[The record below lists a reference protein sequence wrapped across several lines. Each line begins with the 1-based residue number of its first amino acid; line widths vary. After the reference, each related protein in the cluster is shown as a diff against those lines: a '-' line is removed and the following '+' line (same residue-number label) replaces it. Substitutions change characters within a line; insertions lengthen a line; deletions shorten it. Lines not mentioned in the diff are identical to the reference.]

1 MIERAQKLLV
11 VTLCA
16 LVLGAC
22 GGNRSDVF
30 APLSEPVPGTQ
41 RVNMF
46 VATTRDPAKTP
57 AELFTGERGDN
68 LSIAEVAVSIPPEK
82 VRAAGEVAWPKATP
96 GDPEREFAVL
106 KANVLHPSQV
116 RERVRQRL
124 VEDGG
129 RKKGKVLLFIHGYNN
144 RFADAVMR
152 FAQISND
159 SGTPALPVLF
169 TWPSR
174 GTALAYG
181 FDRESAN
188 YSRDAL
194 ELVIRALNANP
205 QVGEIDVLAHSMGAW
220 VTIEALRQIAIRD
233 GRLPPKI
240 KNVIA
245 AAPDVD
251 VDVFGM
257 QIARMGKPRPLF
269 TVFTSQD
276 DRALAFSRRLWGGM
290 DRLGQIDASVE
301 PLNSQLAAQGVQVFD
316 LTKMRGNDNF
326 NHGKFAESP
335 DVVRFIGQRLVEGHT
350 LDDNNPTLGEHFASL
365 TTRVGTVAGMVLATP
380 LQVLDPAANRTFG
393 NQLTEA
399 LGAVERG
406 ETVQLRGANQFRDFE
421 KDGAG
426 GQPAQSAGKRR

>member
-1 MIERAQKLLV
+1 MIEPARKLLAAS
-11 VTLCA
+11 LCA
-16 LVLGAC
+16 LVLAAC
-22 GGNRSDVF
+22 GGNRADVF
-30 APLSEPVPGTQ
+30 SPLGQTGPGAK
-41 RVNMF
+41 RVDMF
-46 VATTRDPAKTP
+46 VATTRDPAQTP
-57 AELFTGERGDN
+57 AELFTGERGQN
-68 LSIAEVAVSIPPEK
+68 LSIAEVSISIPPEK
-82 VRAAGEVAWPKATP
+82 ARPAGEVAWPRNVP
-96 GDPEREFAVL
+96 GDPEREFTVL
-106 KANVLHPSQV
+106 KADVLKPGEV
-116 RERVRQRL
+116 RDRVRNRI
-124 VEDGG
+124 VANGG
-129 RKKGKVLLFIHGYNN
+129 IKKGKVLLFIHGYNN

-152 FAQISND
+152 FAQISQD

-194 ELVIRALNANP
+194 ELVIRALAVNP
-205 QVGEIDVLAHSMGAW
+205 QVTDIDVLAHSMGAW

-233 GRLPPKI
+233 GRLPAKI

-316 LTKMRGNDNF
+316 LTKMRGGDNF

-335 DVVRFIGQRLVEGHT
+335 DVVRFIGQRLVDGQT

-380 LQVLDPAANRTFG
+380 LHVLDPKANRTFG

-406 ETVQLRGANQFRDFE
+406 ESVQLRGANQIRDFE
-421 KDGAG
+421 QSGLAKAG
-426 GQPAQSAGKRR
+426 EKRR

>member
-1 MIERAQKLLV
+1 MIERARKMSLV
-11 VTLCA
+11 ALCA
-16 LVLGAC
+16 LVLSAC
-22 GGNRSDVF
+22 GGNRADVF
-30 APLSEPVPGTQ
+30 SPLGQPAPGTK
-41 RVNMF
+41 RVDMF
-46 VATTRDPAKTP
+46 VATTRDPAESR
-57 AELFTGERGDN
+57 AELFTGERGQN

-82 VRAAGEVAWPKATP
+82 VRAAGEVAWPRNVP
-96 GDPEREFAVL
+96 GDPEREFTVL
-106 KANVLHPSQV
+106 KADVLKPGEV
-116 RERVRQRL
+116 RDRVRNRI
-124 VEDGG
+124 VANGG
-129 RKKGKVLLFIHGYNN
+129 IKKGKVLLFIHGYNN

-152 FAQISND
+152 FAQISQD

-194 ELVIRALNANP
+194 ELVIRALATNP
-205 QVGEIDVLAHSMGAW
+205 QVTDIDVLAHSMGAW

-233 GRLPPKI
+233 GRLPAKI

-301 PLNSQLAAQGVQVFD
+301 PLNTQLAAEGVQVFD
-316 LTKMRGNDNF
+316 LTKMRGGDNF

-335 DVVRFIGQRLVEGHT
+335 DVVRFIGQRLVDGQT
-350 LDDNNPTLGEHFASL
+350 LDDNNPTFGEHLASL
-365 TTRVGTVAGMVLATP
+365 TTRAGAVAGMVLATP
-380 LQVLDPAANRTFG
+380 LHVLDPAASRTFG

-406 ETVQLRGANQFRDFE
+406 ETVKLRGTNQVRDFE
-421 KDGAG
+421 QAG
-426 GQPAQSAGKRR
+426 VGGTGPKSR